1 MNKWKKLLIIL
12 LVIVSIALLCYIFNP
27 FNLFVHGKDIN
38 IDVYVGNI
46 YVSNDGL
53 YILQF
58 NNDHEALFQKN
69 KYVDSKLTYDVT
81 YSFEYTYS
89 DGFVNCSDNTFD
101 VLAIDDNS
109 LWLVCYKEF
118 AYKYG
123 GIDNE

>member
-1 MNKWKKLLIIL
+1 LIIL